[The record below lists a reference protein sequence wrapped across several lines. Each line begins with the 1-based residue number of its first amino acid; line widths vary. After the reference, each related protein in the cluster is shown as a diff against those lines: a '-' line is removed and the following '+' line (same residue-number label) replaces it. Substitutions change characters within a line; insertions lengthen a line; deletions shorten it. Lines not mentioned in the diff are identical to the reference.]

1 MSMQKV
7 THLENNK
14 KFILLILTILLVFG
28 ILVVFVCPIDCIF
41 KSITGFPCPSCGLTR
56 GFRALLKGDI
66 VSAFNYNILTIP
78 IFISLNILL
87 FLFIIDF
94 IQKKDLSISYLLYFK
109 KHYKLLII
117 IILISFIINIYKG
130 I

>member
-1 MSMQKV
+1 MLMQKV

-14 KFILLILTILLVFG
+14 KLVLLILTILLVFG
-28 ILVVFVCPIDCIF
+28 ILVVFVCPMDCIF
-41 KSITGFPCPSCGLTR
+41 KSITGIPCPSCGLTR

-78 IFISLNILL
+78 IFIFLLILI
-87 FLFIIDF
+87 FLFIIDL
-94 IQKKDLSISYLLYFK
+94 ILKKDLVTSYLLYFK

-117 IILISFIINIYKG
+117 IIIISFIINIYRG